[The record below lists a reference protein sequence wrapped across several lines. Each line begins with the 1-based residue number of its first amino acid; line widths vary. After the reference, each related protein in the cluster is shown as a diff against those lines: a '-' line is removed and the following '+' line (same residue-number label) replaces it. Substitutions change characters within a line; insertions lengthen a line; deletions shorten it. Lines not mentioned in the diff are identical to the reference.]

1 MVIDIAFYIMI
12 IIIIIIII
20 LVIEDLVVEC
30 LETRK
35 LTM

>member
-12 IIIIIIII
+12 IIMIIIII
-20 LVIEDLVVEC
+20 LVIADLVVEC

-35 LTM
+35 LTV